1 MTIGDFF
8 DKELKGRS
16 FPPEVL
22 AGELEQIGINRGDR
36 SMEVF
41 ARFSQFVEYPHLQ
54 QLAKALAGSALRR
67 VQLLPRFPAES
78 FSPERLDSGPGPRGL

>member
-41 ARFSQFVEYPHLQ
+41 ARFSQFP
-54 QLAKALAGSALRR
+54 ADRRSAG
-67 VQLLPRFPAES
+67 
-78 FSPERLDSGPGPRGL
+78 